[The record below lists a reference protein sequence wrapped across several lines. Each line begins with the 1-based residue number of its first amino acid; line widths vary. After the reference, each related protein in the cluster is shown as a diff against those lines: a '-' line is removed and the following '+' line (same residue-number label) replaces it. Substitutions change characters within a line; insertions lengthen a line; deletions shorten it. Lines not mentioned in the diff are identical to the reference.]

1 MASEDAI
8 FEAKNISKSF
18 GPVRVLEEVNIRLY
32 PGQVVGLVGNNGAG
46 KSTLIKILTGYHAQ
60 DNGELL
66 MEGQPIR
73 FSSPADARRRGIETV
88 YQDLGLIN
96 HLPIYRNV
104 FLKRE
109 ILTRILGIPFLN
121 DREMRRQT
129 VEYLQQ
135 IKVNVPDVNTE
146 VAWLSG
152 GQRQAIAVARSIFS
166 DPKVLILDEPLAAM
180 GAREGRMILDLVVDL
195 KKTKNTAIL
204 LIAHNYAQVFEVCDR
219 VNWLSH
225 GRVVF
230 DKAVGETSVD
240 ELTELVMSDYRAG

>member
-1 MASEDAI
+1 MASDNAI

-60 DNGELL
+60 DHGELL
-66 MEGQPIR
+66 MEGKPVR
-73 FSSPADARRRGIETV
+73 FSSPADARLRGIETV

-104 FLKRE
+104 FLKQE
-109 ILTRILGIPFLN
+109 ILRRILGIPFLN

-129 VEYLQQ
+129 VEYLKQ

-166 DPKVLILDEPLAAM
+166 EPKVLILDEPLAAM

>member
-1 MASEDAI
+1 M
-8 FEAKNISKSF
+8 
-18 GPVRVLEEVNIRLY
+18 EEVNIRLY

-60 DNGELL
+60 DHGELL
-66 MEGQPIR
+66 MEGKPVR
-73 FSSPADARRRGIETV
+73 FSSPADARLRGIETV

-104 FLKRE
+104 FLKQE
-109 ILTRILGIPFLN
+109 ILRRILGIPFLN

-129 VEYLQQ
+129 VEYLKQ

-166 DPKVLILDEPLAAM
+166 EPKVLILDEPLAAM

>member
-1 MASEDAI
+1 MGSAEAI
-8 FEAKNISKSF
+8 FEAKNIRKSF
-18 GPVRVLEEVNIRLY
+18 GPVNVLEDVNIRLF

-46 KSTLIKILTGYHAQ
+46 KSTLIKILTGYHAA
-60 DNGELL
+60 DSGEIL
-66 MEGQPIR
+66 MDGKPVR
-73 FSSPADARRRGIETV
+73 FASPADARQRGIETV

-109 ILTRILGIPFLN
+109 ILTRVLGIPFLN

-135 IKVNVPDVNTE
+135 IKVNVPDVKTE
-146 VAWLSG
+146 VSLLSG
-152 GQRQAIAVARSIFS
+152 GQRQAIAVARSIFTS
-166 DPKVLILDEPLAAM
+166 PKVLILDEPLAAM

-195 KKTKNTAIL
+195 KKTRDTAIL
-204 LIAHNYAQVFEVCDR
+204 LIAHNYAQVFEICDR
-219 VNWLSH
+219 VSWLSH
-225 GRVVF
+225 GQVVF
-230 DKAVGETSVD
+230 DKAVGETSVE